1 LETCNLQK
9 ILGWIPA
16 RANSKGV
23 PGKNKR
29 VLGNQP
35 LILHAIL
42 TAHLAACLDRIVV
55 STDDREIARLA
66 LGARAEVPWMRP
78 AELATDQSPV
88 IDSAVYDLDRL
99 RVEQNYC
106 PDAVLL
112 LQPTS
117 PFRTPQTIRAAV
129 EMFAQSGGESVVSV
143 SSGRE
148 HPHWSKRIAED
159 GSLEAFL
166 PDVLIPARRQELT
179 PVYCL
184 NGVLFLA
191 SVETILSKRSFYSPR
206 TRALV
211 ISSEKEALDID
222 TPFDWLVAEALWAF
236 SRAGESAGENAGESA
251 GKSA

>member
-1 LETCNLQK
+1 LQK

-16 RANSKGV
+16 RSNSKGV
-23 PGKNKR
+23 PGKNQR

-35 LILHAIL
+35 LVVHTILA
-42 TAHLAACLDRIVV
+42 AQRAACLDRIVV
-55 STDDREIARLA
+55 STDDPEIARMA
-66 LGARAEVPWMRP
+66 LGVRAEVPWIRP

-88 IDSAVYDLDRL
+88 TDSAVYDLDRL
-99 RVEQNYC
+99 GVEQNYL

-117 PFRTPQTIRAAV
+117 PFRTPQTIHAAV

-143 SSGRE
+143 SAARE

-166 PDVLIPARRQELT
+166 PDVPSAVHRQELA

-184 NGVLFLA
+184 NGVLYLA
-191 SVETILSKRSFYSPR
+191 SVENILSKRSFHSPR

-222 TPFDWLVAEALWAF
+222 TPFDWLVAEALWTF
-236 SRAGESAGENAGESA
+236 SGAGQSAGGSAGGSAKESA
-251 GKSA
+251 GKIA

>member
-1 LETCNLQK
+1 METCHLQK

-78 AELATDQSPV
+78 AELATDQSP
-88 IDSAVYDLDRL
+88 
-99 RVEQNYC
+99 
-106 PDAVLL
+106 
-112 LQPTS
+112 
-117 PFRTPQTIRAAV
+117 
-129 EMFAQSGGESVVSV
+129 FARSGGESVVSV
-143 SSGRE
+143 SSSRE

-211 ISSEKEALDID
+211 ISSEKEALEID

-236 SRAGESAGENAGESA
+236 SRAGESAGENAGESS